1 MKISEFKNEKA
12 LDVLAD
18 LIDPLSVILTDDEIK
33 RVYKEEKSKL
43 KLIKTLLKTHKAEII
58 QILAI
63 LDDTPV
69 EDYKVN
75 VLTLPVKLMEVL
87 NDPTIQELFT
97 SQGQENTETSSGSA
111 TESIKDGAQ

>member
-1 MKISEFKNEKA
+1 MKITEFKNEKA

-33 RVYKEEKSKL
+33 RIYKEESSRLTLVKA
-43 KLIKTLLKTHKAEII
+43 LLKTHKSEII

-69 EDYKVN
+69 EDYEIN
-75 VLTLPVKLMEVL
+75 VFSLPVKLMELL
-87 NDPTIQELFT
+87 NDPTITELFT
-97 SQGQENTETSSGSA
+97 LQGQKKAETSSGSA
-111 TESIKDGAQ
+111 MENTEDGAK

>member
-1 MKISEFKNEKA
+1 MKISDFENEKA

-18 LIDPLSVILTDDEIK
+18 LIDPLSAILTDDEIK

-43 KLIKTLLKTHKAEII
+43 RLIKTLLKTHKAEII

-97 SQGQENTETSSGSA
+97 SQGQEKTETSSGSA